1 MSQSAGLDSHI
12 CMIQNIQLDLD
23 VLSLDSKAKLPSS
36 TINAFRTYLQQTLDG
51 GLASRMDDE
60 LSNNVPV
67 ILLSQLGPLQISDS
81 KNEGSFE

>member
-23 VLSLDSKAKLPSS
+23 VLSPDSKAKLPSS
-36 TINAFRTYLQQTLDG
+36 TVNAFRTYLQQTLDA
-51 GLASRMDDE
+51 GLASSMDDE

-67 ILLSQLGPLQISDS
+67 ILSSWLGQLQISDS